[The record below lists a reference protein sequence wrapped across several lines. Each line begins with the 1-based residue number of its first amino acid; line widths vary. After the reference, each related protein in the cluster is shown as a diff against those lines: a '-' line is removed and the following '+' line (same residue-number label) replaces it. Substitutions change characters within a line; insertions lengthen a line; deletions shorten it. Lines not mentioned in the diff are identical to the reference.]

1 MIESAALYAL
11 KSFYGRG
18 CSSLGKPRAP
28 PPPYRII
35 PVLLLSLCS
44 PRSIMEPIAWRLHI
58 FCVSSVCVPGAA
70 LAAASSSVAA
80 VWRAGAYLPAGLHI
94 FGVGECVALYIAT
107 VSCTC
112 CSMVWYVVGYVVR
125 GLTVIM
131 RLFLMALKYGI
142 LWENPVNRQ
151 PTLPTLRAQCI
162 VRYERGAGPAWGRGG
177 ARGRSKPCTTVSRV
191 ALGLTIIHRFGSSE

>member
-1 MIESAALYAL
+1 MFESAALYAL

-131 RLFLMALKYGI
+131 RLFLYSYGI
-142 LWENPVNRQ
+142 TVYCGKPPSTDNQLSR
-151 PTLPTLRAQCI
+151 LSAHISAQCI
-162 VRYERGAGPAWGRGG
+162 VRYERGAGPGG
-177 ARGRSKPCTTVSRV
+177 AGGAGAFETLHDRVPC
-191 ALGLTIIHRFGSSE
+191 GSEINHHPPVW